1 MSNVF
6 EQAATEQQA
15 EGNQAEAQTFETKE
29 SFVKKLV
36 EERGENWQD
45 PEVIAKGKLEA
56 DNHIKELERQLEELR
71 GDLSKN
77 EYAKQLLE
85 TLQGKAEAPTSSN
98 PVESQKQQSEEGSAA
113 DQNTTGDAGD
123 LESLVEETIR
133 KREQQQTAQQN
144 LTQVQETLSKAF
156 GTEANKVVQERA
168 KELGMSLDRLQEIAT
183 ESPSAFMRLIGEAP
197 AVESN
202 PAPSS
207 SVNTT
212 AKFNQSSERN
222 WQYYQN
228 LRRTNSKQYYSPKV
242 QNQLVQDRQRL
253 GDRFYS
259 N

>member
-15 EGNQAEAQTFETKE
+15 ETTQAEPQTFETQE
-29 SFVKKLV
+29 SYVKKLV
-36 EERGENWQD
+36 EARGENWQD

-98 PVESQKQQSEEGSAA
+98 TVAAQQNNEGSAA
-113 DQNTTGDAGD
+113 DQNTTGEASD

-133 KREQQQTAQQN
+133 KREQQQTAKQN
-144 LTQVQETLSKAF
+144 LDQVQETLTKAF

-168 KELGMSLDRLQEIAT
+168 KELSMSLDRLQEIAS

-197 AVESN
+197 VAENN
-202 PAPSS
+202 PTPSS

-212 AKFNQSSERN
+212 AAFNQSSERN
-222 WQYYQN
+222 WNYYQN

>member
-6 EQAATEQQA
+6 EQAATEQPP
-15 EGNQAEAQTFETKE
+15 EGNQAEGQTFETEE
-29 SFVKKLV
+29 SYVKKLV
-36 EERGENWQD
+36 EAKGEKWQD
-45 PEVIAKGKLEA
+45 PEIIAKGKVEA
-56 DNHIKELERQLEELR
+56 DNYIAELQRELEELR

-85 TLQGKAEAPTSSN
+85 TLQGKAEASTSSN
-98 PVESQKQQSEEGSAA
+98 SAEAQQKENEGSAA

-144 LTQVQETLSKAF
+144 LGQVQETLTEAY
-156 GTEANKVVQERA
+156 GTEASKVVKERA
-168 KELGMSLDRLQEIAT
+168 QELGMSLERLQEIAA
-183 ESPSAFMRLIGEAP
+183 ESPSAFMRLVGDSP
-197 AVESN
+197 AVEKN
-202 PAPSS
+202 PTTTS

-212 AKFNQSSERN
+212 AAFNRSGERN
-222 WQYYQN
+222 WNYYQD
-228 LRRTNSKQYYSPKV
+228 LRRSNPKQYYSPKV
-242 QNQLVQDRQRL
+242 QNQLAQDRVNL

>member
-15 EGNQAEAQTFETKE
+15 EGTQAETQAFETEE
-29 SFVKKLV
+29 SYVKKLV
-36 EERGENWQD
+36 EARGEKWQD
-45 PEVIAKGKLEA
+45 PEVIAKGKFEA

-85 TLQGKAEAPTSSN
+85 TLQGKAGATTSPNS
-98 PVESQKQQSEEGSAA
+98 VDAQQKEQEGSSA

-144 LTQVQETLSKAF
+144 LSQVQETLGKAF

-168 KELGMSLDRLQEIAT
+168 KELGMSLDRLQDIAT
-183 ESPSAFMRLIGEAP
+183 ESPSAFMRLIGESP
-197 AVESN
+197 AVETN

-212 AKFNQSSERN
+212 AKFNQTNERN
-222 WQYYQN
+222 WSYYQE
-228 LRRTNSKQYYSPKV
+228 LRRSKPKQYYSPKV
-242 QNQLVQDRQRL
+242 QNSLVQDRQRL

>member
-1 MSNVF
+1 MYSSKLQPN
-6 EQAATEQQA
+6 
-15 EGNQAEAQTFETKE
+15 
-29 SFVKKLV
+29 SRPKK
-36 EERGENWQD
+36 
-45 PEVIAKGKLEA
+45 PVIAKGKVEA

-85 TLQGKAEAPTSSN
+85 TLQGKAEAPTSSKT
-98 PVESQKQQSEEGSAA
+98 VDAQQQQSEGSAA

-144 LTQVQETLSKAF
+144 LTQVNETLTEAY
-156 GTEANKVVQERA
+156 GTEASKVVKERA
-168 KELGMSLDRLQEIAT
+168 QELGMSLERLQEIAA
-183 ESPSAFMRLIGEAP
+183 ESPSAFMRLVGDSP
-197 AVESN
+197 AVEKN
-202 PAPSS
+202 PTTTS

-212 AKFNQSSERN
+212 AAFNRSGERN
-222 WQYYQN
+222 WNYYQD
-228 LRRTNSKQYYSPKV
+228 LRRSNPKQYYSPKV
-242 QNQLVQDRQRL
+242 QNQLAQDRVNL

>member
-6 EQAATEQQA
+6 EQAATEQPPEETQA
-15 EGNQAEAQTFETKE
+15 QNDALETQE
-29 SFVKKLV
+29 SYVQKLV
-36 EERGENWQD
+36 EARGEKWQD
-45 PEVIAKGKLEA
+45 PEVIAKGKVEA

-85 TLQGKAEAPTSSN
+85 TLQGKAEVPTSSKT
-98 PVESQKQQSEEGSAA
+98 VDAQEKQSEGSAA

-144 LTQVQETLSKAF
+144 LTQVNETLTEAY
-156 GTEANKVVQERA
+156 GTEASKVVKERA
-168 KELGMSLDRLQEIAT
+168 QELGMSLERLQEIAA
-183 ESPSAFMRLIGEAP
+183 ESPSAFMRLVGDSP
-197 AVESN
+197 AVEKN
-202 PAPSS
+202 PTTTS

-212 AKFNQSSERN
+212 AAFNRSGERN
-222 WQYYQN
+222 WNYYQD
-228 LRRTNSKQYYSPKV
+228 LRRSNPKQYYSPKV
-242 QNQLVQDRQRL
+242 QNQLAQDRVNL

>member
-15 EGNQAEAQTFETKE
+15 EGNQAEAQAFETQE
-29 SFVKKLV
+29 SYVKKLV
-36 EERGENWQD
+36 EARGENWQN
-45 PEVIAKGKLEA
+45 PEVIAKGKIEA

-77 EYAKQLLE
+77 EYAKTLLE

-98 PVESQKQQSEEGSAA
+98 TADAQQQRSEGSAA
-113 DQNTTGDAGD
+113 DQNTTGEAGD

-144 LTQVQETLSKAF
+144 LSQVQETLSQAY

-183 ESPSAFMRLIGEAP
+183 ESPSAFMRLIGDAP
-197 AVESN
+197 AVENN
-202 PAPSS
+202 PAPKS

-212 AKFNQSSERN
+212 AAFNQSNERN
-222 WQYYQN
+222 WSYYQN

>member
-15 EGNQAEAQTFETKE
+15 EGNQAEAQAFETEE
-29 SFVKKLV
+29 SYVKKLV
-36 EERGENWQD
+36 EARGEKWQD
-45 PEVIAKGKLEA
+45 PEVIAKGKFEA

-71 GDLSKN
+71 GDLTKN

-98 PVESQKQQSEEGSAA
+98 NAEAQQKETQGSTA

-144 LTQVQETLSKAF
+144 LTQVQETLQKAF

-168 KELGMSLDRLQEIAT
+168 KELGMSLDRLQELAT
-183 ESPSAFMRLIGEAP
+183 ESPSAFMKIIGEAP
-197 AVESN
+197 AVENN
-202 PAPSS
+202 PVTSS

-212 AKFNQSSERN
+212 AAFNQSNERN
-222 WQYYQN
+222 WSYYQN

-242 QNQLVQDRQRL
+242 QNELVKDRQRL

>member
-15 EGNQAEAQTFETKE
+15 EGNQAEEQTPETQE

-36 EERGENWQD
+36 EAKGEKWQD
-45 PEVIAKGKLEA
+45 PEVIAKGKVEA

-77 EYAKQLLE
+77 EYAKTLLE

-98 PVESQKQQSEEGSAA
+98 NADAQQQETEGSAA

-133 KREQQQTAQQN
+133 KREQQQTAKQN
-144 LTQVQETLSKAF
+144 LDQVQETLEKAY
-156 GTEANKVVQERA
+156 GTEASKVVQERA

-183 ESPSAFMRLIGEAP
+183 ESPSAFMRLVGDSP
-197 AVESN
+197 AVEKN
-202 PAPSS
+202 PVPSS

-212 AKFNQSSERN
+212 AAFNQTSERN
-222 WQYYQN
+222 WNYYQE
-228 LRRTNSKQYYSPKV
+228 LRRSNPKQYYSPKV
-242 QNQLVQDRQRL
+242 QNALVQDRQRL

>member
-15 EGNQAEAQTFETKE
+15 EGNQAESQAFETQE
-29 SFVKKLV
+29 SYVKKLV
-36 EERGENWQD
+36 EARGENWQD
-45 PEVIAKGKLEA
+45 PEVIAKGKIEA

-98 PVESQKQQSEEGSAA
+98 TAGTQQQQNKGSAA
-113 DQNTTGDAGD
+113 DQNTTGEAGD

-144 LTQVQETLSKAF
+144 LTQVQETLTQAF

-168 KELGMSLDRLQEIAT
+168 KELGMSLERLQEIAT

-197 AVESN
+197 AVENN

-212 AKFNQSSERN
+212 AAFNQSNERN
-222 WQYYQN
+222 WSYYQN